1 MKRAIQVAVV
11 FALYFG
17 SAWLGLRF
25 DPVSG
30 AATPV
35 WPPAGVSLAAV
46 FLLGPRAGI
55 GIALGAL
62 CANLV
67 AGSPSLA
74 SAGIALGNTLEA
86 FAGAWLLKRTR
97 FQPAMARM
105 RDVVALI
112 AVSMASTMVSAT
124 VGVFSL
130 RLAGVAGDFG
140 YAWRVWWL
148 GDVIG
153 DILVAPLLLTWSA
166 VAIAKQSRR
175 GVIEGVVIALLQV
188 ALALIIFRGWPGAVP
203 LTSSSYAV
211 FPVLIWSALR
221 LGPAG
226 TTAAM
231 MLTAVVAVWG
241 TATGHG
247 PFAHGDRVHSL
258 MALQLFM
265 GVVAITNLL
274 LSAALE
280 ERRQAVARREEL
292 FDVVAHDLRNP
303 LAAILMNSTQL
314 MRTLPPADRG
324 TRRQKYLEF
333 IHSAAERMSHLLAAL
348 VQSKSIEAGQFQVAP
363 VVQPIAPVVDKAVE
377 MMEPVAAQKG
387 IKLVRQGEL
396 GQRTW
401 ALDAERMQQV
411 FSNLIGNAIKFTP
424 DDGVVTVVLDASAKA
439 LRVSVS
445 DTGPG
450 VPSHQI
456 AHIFDRYRKGD
467 DKVREGTGLGLYIAK
482 GIVEAHGGKIWVES
496 PAGKGATFTF
506 TLPCR

>member
-35 WPPAGVSLAAV
+35 WPPVGVALAAV

-55 GIALGAL
+55 GIVLGAL

-67 AGSPSLA
+67 AGSPPLA
-74 SAGIALGNTLEA
+74 ASGIAIGNTLEA
-86 FAGAWLLKRTR
+86 FAGAWMLKRIH
-97 FQPAMARM
+97 FQPSMARM

-112 AVSMASTMVSAT
+112 AVSTASTVISAS
-124 VGVFSL
+124 VGVASL
-130 RLAGVAGDFG
+130 RLAGVAGDFA

-153 DILVAPLLLTWSA
+153 DILVAPLLFTWSTLERS
-166 VAIAKQSRR
+166 KQSRR
-175 GVIEGVVIALLQV
+175 NFVEGVGIALLQA

-211 FPVLIWSALR
+211 FPMLIWSALR
-221 LGPAG
+221 LGPIG

-231 MLTAVVAVWG
+231 LLTAAVAVWG

-247 PFAHGDRVHSL
+247 PFAHGDRVHGL

-280 ERRQAVARREEL
+280 ERRQAVGRREEL

-303 LAAILMNSTQL
+303 LSAILMNSTQL
-314 MRTLPPADRG
+314 LRTLPPAERG
-324 TRRQKYLEF
+324 TRRHKYLEF
-333 IHSAAERMSHLLAAL
+333 IFSAAERMNHLLAAL

-363 VVQPIAPVVDKAVE
+363 VDQPIAPLVDKAVE

-396 GQRTW
+396 GERTH

-424 DDGVVTVVLDASAKA
+424 DNGTVTLVLDAGPKG

-450 VPSHQI
+450 VPTHQI

-482 GIVEAHGGKIWVES
+482 GIVEAHGGKIWVDS
-496 PAGKGATFTF
+496 TPGKGATFTF